1 MENLSKK
8 LKYIIS
14 IIVILILISLTM
26 KTCSQNNTI
35 KEKDSLINSLND
47 TVKIW
52 KDKQNISHTK
62 SQIIETSN
70 VKDFLEIKNLKNE
83 NKILQEEVLKY
94 KSKIKKGGSVTVAT
108 TNVNTKISSKSKI
121 IDSTFII
128 EDKKYPIYTSNF
140 NKNEWIKGTIKAG
153 PDSIIIDPLKIKI
166 EQTFI
171 IGEDRTGFLG
181 LGRPKPF
188 IEVVNKNPYA
198 ETEKLKTYQVDI
210 KSKNKNKTW
219 FIIGTVM
226 GATGVYFLIK

>member
-1 MENLSKK
+1 MKNLSKK
-8 LKYIIS
+8 LEYTIG
-14 IIVILILISLTM
+14 IVIVLMLILLTM
-26 KTCSQNNTI
+26 RTCSQSNTI
-35 KEKDSLINSLND
+35 KEKELLINSLND

-70 VKDFLEIKNLKNE
+70 IKDFLEIKNLKNE
-83 NKILQEEVLKY
+83 NKTLQDEVLKY
-94 KSKIKKGGSVTVAT
+94 KSKIKNGGSVTVAT
-108 TNVNTKISSKSKI
+108 TKIDTKISTKSKI

-171 IGEDRTGFLG
+171 IGEDKTGFLG
-181 LGRPKPF
+181 LGKSKPF

-226 GATGVYFLIK
+226 GAAGMYFLIK

>member
-62 SQIIETSN
+62 SQVIETSN

-108 TNVNTKISSKSKI
+108 TNVNTKVSSKSKI

-181 LGRPKPF
+181 LGRSKPF

-226 GATGVYFLIK
+226 GATGMYFLIK

>member
-140 NKNEWIKGTIKAG
+140 NKNEWIKGTVKAG

-226 GATGVYFLIK
+226 GATGMYFLIK

>member
-108 TNVNTKISSKSKI
+108 TNVNTKVSSKSKI

-210 KSKNKNKTW
+210 KSKGKNKTW
-219 FIIGTVM
+219 VIIGTVM

>member
-94 KSKIKKGGSVTVAT
+94 KSKIKKGGSITVAT

-226 GATGVYFLIK
+226 GATGMYFLIK

>member
-181 LGRPKPF
+181 FGRSKPF

-210 KSKNKNKTW
+210 KSKDKNKTW

-226 GATGVYFLIK
+226 GATGMYFLIK

>member
-62 SQIIETSN
+62 SQVIETSN

>member
-1 MENLSKK
+1 MKNLSKK
-8 LKYIIS
+8 LEYIIS
-14 IIVILILISLTM
+14 IIVILTLISLTM

-35 KEKDSLINSLND
+35 REKDLLINSLND

-94 KSKIKKGGSVTVAT
+94 KSKIKKGGSITVAT

>member
-14 IIVILILISLTM
+14 VIVILILISLTM

-62 SQIIETSN
+62 SQVIETSN

-128 EDKKYPIYTSNF
+128 EDKKYPIYTSDF

-226 GATGVYFLIK
+226 GATGMYFLIK

>member
-226 GATGVYFLIK
+226 GATGMYFLIK

>member
-1 MENLSKK
+1 MKNLSKK
-8 LKYIIS
+8 LEYIIS

-26 KTCSQNNTI
+26 KTCSQSNTI
-35 KEKDSLINSLND
+35 KEKELLINSLND

-52 KDKQNISHTK
+52 KDKENKSHTK
-62 SQIIETSN
+62 TEIIETSN

-108 TNVNTKISSKSKI
+108 TNVNTKVSSKSKI